1 MKALSCTFAAL
12 AILLSDVMCATVAFN
27 YCDMLWGIRYA
38 SYSAPASTA
47 FLLVIPTP
55 PPSRS
60 APRSRSSFGEK
71 AQNAE
76 RTTVWRAIR
85 WFLLYFLTNR
95 MPSVFGPQW
104 HETVQPACVSSTV
117 SNDPYCAASSFAAA
131 TTFASAAA

>member
-12 AILLSDVMCATVAFN
+12 AILLSDVMCAVVAFN

-47 FLLVIPTP
+47 FLLVIPMP

-71 AQNAE
+71 
-76 RTTVWRAIR
+76 
-85 WFLLYFLTNR
+85 
-95 MPSVFGPQW
+95 
-104 HETVQPACVSSTV
+104 
-117 SNDPYCAASSFAAA
+117 
-131 TTFASAAA
+131 SAKC